1 MTRFGKILAV
11 TGLVIGFAAP
21 AVAQEREGVWVTYY
35 IKDSTQTVTGLMQVA
50 LKDGGQTTPAH
61 YSLKRVAKF
70 IAEDCASGKIGK
82 IQMGKQ
88 KYKRRWGFVRQ
99 EFTTTCQGGPNPG
112 IGATSG
118 RIQVQVK
125 RQADGRDLAEYFFG
139 RNGDMV
145 TVNKYR

>member
-1 MTRFGKILAV
+1 MTRLGKMLAV
-11 TGLVIGFAAP
+11 VGLAVGLAGP
-21 AVAQEREGVWVTYY
+21 ALAQEREGVWVTYY
-35 IKDSTQTVTGLMQVA
+35 LKEDTPTVTGLMQVA

-61 YSLKRVAKF
+61 YSLNRVAKF
-70 IAEDCASGKIGK
+70 IAEDCAGGRVGKIE
-82 IQMGKQ
+82 MGKQ

-99 EFTTTCQGGPNPG
+99 EFTTTCQGGPHAR

-118 RIQVQVK
+118 RVQVQVK
-125 RQADGRDLAEYFFG
+125 RQPDGRDLAEYFFG